1 MTVEYR
7 NATLEDVV
15 ALSLTM
21 RQGDIDEVAASNG
34 ISPYE
39 ALLLGYEVSD
49 ATSVFEDGKVVAMYG
64 CAGAGDGIGS
74 PWLLGSDRLAHLKKE
89 LLTRPIKWLEEK
101 NKEYPLL
108 VNYVDAR
115 NKVAIRWLR
124 FLGFTFIRKIEKY
137 GVGRKP
143 FYEFVRIS
151 SHV

>member
-1 MTVEYR
+1 MKTK
-7 NATLEDVV
+7 A
-15 ALSLTM
+15 
-21 RQGDIDEVAASNG
+21 QEV
-34 ISPYE
+34 
-39 ALLLGYEVSD
+39 GYELMKFTKQEKDIRKQIARDTVD
-49 ATSVFEDGKVVAMYG
+49 TIKQQEKEEVEEYVFTKHWWD
-64 CAGAGDGIGS
+64 D
-74 PWLLGSDRLAHLKKE
+74 LLKKE